1 MLSLLLS
8 KFNLKP
14 LLKSQL
20 LLLPLKPHLSKFIGL
35 GLFQRLVF
43 ILKIGAPLLVFFQKG
58 ECGSIGSVGAIL
70 IVIIIG
76 RIVLFL
82 KSLERLMWELKGL
95 LGLRQQTYFFCFMVV
110 GTWTGW

>member
-58 ECGSIGSVGAIL
+58 ECCSIGSGAIF
-70 IVIIIG
+70 IVIIVG

-82 KSLERLMWELKGL
+82 ISLERL
-95 LGLRQQTYFFCFMVV
+95 V
-110 GTWTGW
+110 

>member
-20 LLLPLKPHLSKFIGL
+20 LLLPLKAHLSKFIGL

-58 ECGSIGSVGAIL
+58 ECGSIGGGAIF
-70 IVIIIG
+70 IVIIG

-82 KSLERLMWELKGL
+82 ISLERL
-95 LGLRQQTYFFCFMVV
+95 V
-110 GTWTGW
+110 

>member
-20 LLLPLKPHLSKFIGL
+20 LLLPLKAHLSKFVGL

-43 ILKIGAPLLVFFQKG
+43 ILKIGAAWFVFFQKG
-58 ECGSIGSVGAIL
+58 ECGSIGSGGAIL
-70 IVIIIG
+70 IVIIG

-82 KSLERLMWELKGL
+82 KSLERLVWE
-95 LGLRQQTYFFCFMVV
+95 F
-110 GTWTGW
+110 